1 MSTTTRYSA
10 IVVGGSLS
18 GLMAARA
25 LREKGLADFVV
36 LDRKPRLGSPLKC
49 GEAVEASTF
58 DQLFGPGARFPFV
71 KQTITSHSVM
81 CRGHARS
88 LEDVPQLRFYETDRP
103 QFERWLGQPVQE
115 HLQFSTTVQ
124 SVERVGAD
132 ICVETNRGR
141 MLTRGLIIGCGA
153 HYELQKRLGMVEA
166 TPSMGYACGELHEVS
181 GSEREQDK
189 FAWHILERCEGYGWL
204 FPKGADGC
212 NLGVLAFGGGKLQ
225 DVLAEFKR
233 DQQVKSTAQVRFGG
247 RFPQNGP
254 IRHTV
259 ADSVIACGDA
269 AGMVFA
275 ATGEGIRYAL
285 RSGRWAGQVMADAV
299 AKGDTTRRRL
309 TAYETRW
316 RASFGREL
324 RAGVQVK
331 ELLMALRRSGHLGYF
346 LKRLSDQRLADFM
359 LGKQRY
365 SIAWLS
371 AAARIADWIASRA
384 SWQMPFRLPQWRRG
398 VLSPCLPQE

>member
-1 MSTTTRYSA
+1 MSPTTRYSA
-10 IVVGGSLS
+10 IVIGGSLS

-25 LREKGLADFVV
+25 LRERGLADFVV

-58 DQLFGPGARFPFV
+58 DELFGPGARFPFV
-71 KQTITSHSVM
+71 KQTIASHSVT
-81 CRGHARS
+81 CRDHVRS

-124 SVERVGAD
+124 SVERVGTD

-166 TPSMGYACGELHEVS
+166 TPSMGYACGELHD
-181 GSEREQDK
+181 GSASKPEQDS
-189 FAWHILERCEGYGWL
+189 FAWRILERCDGYGWR

-212 NLGVLAFGGGKLQ
+212 NLGVLAFGGGRLQ
-225 DVLAEFKR
+225 EVLAEFKR
-233 DQQVKSTAQVRFGG
+233 DQQIQSTARVRFGG
-247 RFPQNGP
+247 RFPQSGP

-285 RSGRWAGQVMADAV
+285 RSGRWAGQVMAEAV
-299 AKGDTTRRRL
+299 AQGDTTRRRL
-309 TAYETRW
+309 AAYETLW
-316 RASFGREL
+316 RARFGREL
-324 RAGVQVK
+324 RVGVQVK
-331 ELLMALRRSGHLGYF
+331 ELLISLRRSGHLGF
-346 LKRLSDQRLADFM
+346 FIERLSDQRLADFM

-365 SIAWLS
+365 STAWML
-371 AAARIADWIASRA
+371 AAARIARWITSRA
-384 SWQMPFRLPQWRRG
+384 SWQLPVR
-398 VLSPCLPQE
+398 VLPATVPSG